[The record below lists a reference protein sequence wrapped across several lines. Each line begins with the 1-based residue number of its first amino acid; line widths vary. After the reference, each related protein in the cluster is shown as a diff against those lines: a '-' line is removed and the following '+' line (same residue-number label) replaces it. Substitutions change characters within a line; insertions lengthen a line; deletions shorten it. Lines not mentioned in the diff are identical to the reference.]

1 MNNKEVKKEEK
12 NSQIGKKI
20 SGTVVGDKM
29 EKTIVVAV
37 DIFKTHP
44 KYLKKYRSTKK
55 YKVHDGENRYK
66 VGDKVEFISS
76 KPISKGKR
84 FIVVG

>member
-1 MNNKEVKKEEK
+1 MEKEVKKGEK
-12 NSQIGKKI
+12 IHNGAGKKKI
-20 SGTVVGDKM
+20 TGTVISDKM

-44 KYLKKYRSTKK
+44 KYLKKYKSTKN
-55 YKVHDGENRYK
+55 YKVHDEKNKYK
-66 VGDKVEFISS
+66 VGDKVEFTNS

-84 FIVVG
+84 FIVL